1 MCKSIRYSV
10 VTERVKSILF
20 RIWNFSSQRLIC
32 RMYFL
37 CSPQS
42 VSARKY
48 FAANSQCKYF
58 TGTRSHGRLP
68 TIIGAFYHEF
78 LLQTLL
84 SSAWPA
90 GAPGLFTEWS
100 VLRVSQGC
108 VLMYPDNIDTMHHVD
123 TWPTVCINC
132 WLIIT
137 QILIN
142 IPLKD
147 VWKIVWTTQGFQRHL
162 LLFT

>member
-84 SSAWPA
+84 TQLDQLEHQDCLQNGQNS
-90 GAPGLFTEWS
+90 EC
-100 VLRVSQGC
+100 LRAVFSCIQTILTPCIMWTPRQLC
-108 VLMYPDNIDTMHHVD
+108 VLIVD
-123 TWPTVCINC
+123 
-132 WLIIT
+132 
-137 QILIN
+137 
-142 IPLKD
+142 
-147 VWKIVWTTQGFQRHL
+147 
-162 LLFT
+162 

>member
-1 MCKSIRYSV
+1 MQIYSLFCCHWEGEKYSIQDLEFFQSKVNLSHVLPLLATVSQCQKIFCSKFAMQIFHWDQVSWQVANYNR
-10 VTERVKSILF
+10 SILSWVF
-20 RIWNFSSQRLIC
+20 
-32 RMYFL
+32 
-37 CSPQS
+37 
-42 VSARKY
+42 V
-48 FAANSQCKYF
+48 AN
-58 TGTRSHGRLP
+58 P
-68 TIIGAFYHEF
+68 PD
-78 LLQTLL
+78 
-84 SSAWPA
+84 SAWPA

-100 VLRVSQGC
+100 ELRVSQGS